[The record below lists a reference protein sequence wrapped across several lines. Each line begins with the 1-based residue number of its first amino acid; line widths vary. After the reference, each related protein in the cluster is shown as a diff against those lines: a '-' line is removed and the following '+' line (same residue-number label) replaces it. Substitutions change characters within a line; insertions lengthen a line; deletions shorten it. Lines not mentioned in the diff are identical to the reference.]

1 MTTKAPQTPQ
11 DTRPLDKIPAGT
23 TVRIVT
29 IDAGAGLKN
38 RLAAMGLLANGVIR
52 VVRNDRAG
60 QIIVQVKN
68 SKVILG
74 RGMSHKIFV
83 TEAFPGQRTTNAHE

>member
-1 MTTKAPQTPQ
+1 MMTKDSQMPQ
-11 DTRPLDKIPAGT
+11 DKKPLDTIPPGA
-23 TVRIVT
+23 TVRIVMV
-29 IDAGAGLKN
+29 DAGSGLKN
-38 RLAAMGLLANGVIR
+38 RLAAMGLLTNGLIR

-60 QIIVQVKN
+60 QIIVQVKE

-83 TEAFPGQRTTNAHE
+83 TET